1 MENLTERVYECT
13 LGVEAHMIC
22 DLLARAG
29 ISARVDGE
37 FLQGAGGDLPLGSS
51 IKVRVAPEKAVEAR
65 AVIDEWEKLQPAD
78 PTPPLRRPA
87 WRSPL
92 WFVVGLVVGG
102 AGIAYGL
109 RTPVS
114 SEGVDYDSD
123 GDYEITYHYAGSYPR
138 LTEVDRNDDGKVD
151 VRWEFDA
158 SGLEKAF
165 AADDDFDGRFEWQ
178 ATMLRSEQHTARVD
192 RNGDAVIDEIWY
204 FEDGVASRTDMF
216 DESGQRLVSRQ
227 HYTHGIRSSAEFDRD
242 GDGVFE
248 QLVEFDRFGLP
259 K

>member
-1 MENLTERVYECT
+1 MENLTEKVYECT

-37 FLQGAGGDLPLGSS
+37 FLQGAGGDLPLGNS
-51 IKVRVAPEKAVEAR
+51 IKVRVAPENAAEAR

-78 PTPPLRRPA
+78 STPPLRRPA

-92 WFVVGLVVGG
+92 WFIVGLIIGG
-102 AGIAYGL
+102 AGMAYAL
-109 RTPVS
+109 RTPLS
-114 SEGVDYDSD
+114 SAGVDYDFD
-123 GDYEITYHYAGSYPR
+123 GDYEITYHYAGNNLR
-138 LTEVDRNDDGKVD
+138 LTEVDRNDDGKAD
-151 VRWEFDA
+151 VRWQFDA
-158 SGLEKAF
+158 SGVERAVSV
-165 AADDDFDGRFEWQ
+165 DDDFDGRFEWQ
-178 ATMLRSEQHTARVD
+178 ADTLRGEPHRARVD
-192 RNGDAVIDEIWY
+192 RNGDTAIEEIWH
-204 FEDGVASRTDMF
+204 FEDGVTSRSDIF

-248 QLVEFDRFGLP
+248 QRVEFDRFGMP